1 MTSQHIRTPRTAI
14 QHCQGEES
22 LKRNGGSSENTIR
35 HLIWWFDGT
44 INKESIDEAKAPEQ
58 DTPRIRT
65 ASNSQCR
72 PHSWGRIRYITQS
85 TGTKDLHKRRLQVAC
100 DIIDVST
107 ARLVE
112 PEQYFHLEVPM
123 VARMGDEV
131 RRRLQEVERCKK
143 ASPPSAQRI
152 GHGFR

>member
-1 MTSQHIRTPRTAI
+1 MKQRRQSKTLPESGQHPTANAGLI
-14 QHCQGEES
+14 HEEQG
-22 LKRNGGSSENTIR
+22 
-35 HLIWWFDGT
+35 
-44 INKESIDEAKAPEQ
+44 
-58 DTPRIRT
+58 
-65 ASNSQCR
+65 
-72 PHSWGRIRYITQS
+72 GRIRYITQS